1 MCCNCNASELFN
13 NKCILNN
20 NNIKAKDDLLL
31 LIKNGILAGNM
42 DSLIAEV
49 LEENNDL
56 YINTKDVI
64 YQISSSENQKNN
76 KYVNI
81 SSIK

>member
-1 MCCNCNASELFN
+1 MEAKND
-13 NKCILNN
+13 ILL
-20 NNIKAKDDLLL
+20 NIKD
-31 LIKNGILAGNM
+31 GITNENM
-42 DSLIAEV
+42 NYLIAEV

-56 YINTKDVI
+56 YITTKGLI

-81 SSIK
+81 SSIKLEECEKI